1 MEVLGFIFGIFGL
14 MAYLESSS
22 LKKRVDELEREL
34 TNIKGTSFHE
44 DRTTL
49 VQAVNTYVGKKVN
62 IEMKEDHGDMDI
74 INYGNSKYG
83 SITVLDSDDEWL
95 LIHIESPK
103 ENMDKLIRLESIE
116 RISLIVK

>member
-34 TNIKGTSFHE
+34 TKIKGTSFHE

-49 VQAVNTYVGKKVN
+49 VQAVNSYVGKKVN

-103 ENMDKLIRLESIE
+103 ETMDKLIRLESIE

>member
-34 TNIKGTSFHE
+34 TKIKGTSFHE

-49 VQAVNTYVGKKVN
+49 VQTVNTYVGKKVN

-103 ENMDKLIRLESIE
+103 ETMDKLIRLESIE

>member
-1 MEVLGFIFGIFGL
+1 
-14 MAYLESSS
+14 
-22 LKKRVDELEREL
+22 
-34 TNIKGTSFHE
+34 
-44 DRTTL
+44 
-49 VQAVNTYVGKKVN
+49 
-62 IEMKEDHGDMDI
+62 MKEDHGDMDI

-103 ENMDKLIRLESIE
+103 ETMDKLIRLESIE

>member
-34 TNIKGTSFHE
+34 TKIKGTSFHE